1 MPIDAA
7 GQVSE
12 HGDVEPSQS
21 LPLVRTAFQEHKAW
35 LPPVRMFTLAGSA
48 LLAALLAAL
57 LYSKAAQFI
66 AQDRCLDSG
75 SRWESRS
82 STCWHVAQ

>member
-7 GQVSE
+7 GRVSE

-21 LPLVRTAFQEHKAW
+21 LPLVRAALQEHKAW
-35 LPPVRMFTLAGSA
+35 LPPMRMFTLAG
-48 LLAALLAAL
+48 AALLAAL

-66 AQDRCLDSG
+66 AQDKCLDSG
-75 SRWESRS
+75 GRWQSRS